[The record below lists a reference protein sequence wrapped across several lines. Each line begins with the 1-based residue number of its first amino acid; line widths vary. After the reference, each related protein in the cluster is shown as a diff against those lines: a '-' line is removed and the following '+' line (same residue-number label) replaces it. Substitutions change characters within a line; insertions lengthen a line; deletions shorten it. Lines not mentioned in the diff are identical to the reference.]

1 MDTSQSIWYGILY
14 DPMKKRI
21 QVSGQKLASRLLIYL
36 LGGVKDDLE
45 KAAMRRALAEAR
57 TIKDAAT
64 NEEKTIDFQGHFVN
78 PKKVGL
84 PNILVDS

>member
-45 KAAMRRALAEAR
+45 KAEIRRALAEAR
-57 TIKDAAT
+57 TI
-64 NEEKTIDFQGHFVN
+64 EEKTIDFQGNFVN

>member
-1 MDTSQSIWYGILY
+1 MDTSQSIWYGVLY

-21 QVSGQKLASRLLIYL
+21 QVSGKKLASRLLIYL

-45 KAAMRRALAEAR
+45 KAEIRRELAEAR
-57 TIKDAAT
+57 TIRDAAT
-64 NEEKTIDFQGHFVN
+64 NEEKTIDFKGNFVN